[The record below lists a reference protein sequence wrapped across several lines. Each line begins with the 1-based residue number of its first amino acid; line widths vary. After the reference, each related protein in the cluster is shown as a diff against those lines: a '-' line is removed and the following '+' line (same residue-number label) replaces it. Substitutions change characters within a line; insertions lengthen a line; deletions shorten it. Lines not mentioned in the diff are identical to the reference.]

1 MKVYNLLL
9 GLQNH
14 ASSYPCPYC
23 KSPKNWKSGSA
34 LRTFGRIRE
43 KARQFHSSEATK
55 KEAKYFFN
63 CVKAPLLHFSDETLV
78 LAKIC
83 IPELHLLL
91 GVVNRIFDQLSKNF
105 CEERMFEWARENQI
119 NRASYRGGRF
129 EGKPCV
135 KILQKAEDLKNFL
148 PSKFKPYAD
157 CLKAFKV
164 IGKEKLLWRRVKP
177 YVPNLHQRIWETL
190 FSSSNSHL
198 P

>member
-23 KSPKNWKSGSA
+23 ESPKNWKSDSA

-55 KEAKYFFN
+55 KEAKDFFN
-63 CVKAPLLHFSDETLV
+63 CVEAPLLNFSDETLV

-91 GVVNRIFDQLSKNF
+91 LWIEFLTN
-105 CEERMFEWARENQI
+105 WARTSAKKECLSGLEKTKSIGQATEAGGLKENP
-119 NRASYRGGRF
+119 AWKF
-129 EGKPCV
+129 C
-135 KILQKAEDLKNFL
+135 QKLRN
-148 PSKFKPYAD
+148 
-157 CLKAFKV
+157 
-164 IGKEKLLWRRVKP
+164 WRISCQA
-177 YVPNLHQRIWETL
+177 NL
-190 FSSSNSHL
+190 SHTQTVSRHSIR
-198 P
+198 